1 MSVNISSATGRLDLP
16 ECQMCVA
23 AEQCSLQY
31 HFHAGDDVLLN
42 FTCTNPE
49 DYFIM
54 EVKREIAVQ
63 DDDLD
68 NLIPRNLPR
77 LNTTYIWELN
87 VPYNVGVKIGFHKHS
102 LRQTDTDHCPDLVKY
117 SVKGHVRDDNRKE
130 VPVGIFCRNGTIHSL
145 KVQGRTIVILEVP
158 WMEVTDEAEFQ
169 LFFVLPIK
177 KFSVVEVV
185 LQPESS
191 VYFMSANWPWG
202 FPNDELMTWNFLI
215 PPKHHA
221 NITVENFTKP
231 YCVKRDAGWF
241 FGPSLLGKKNNQFH
255 QSFMLTLQNCDMDSS
270 SDTELNMRFKVQV
283 FMDYS
288 EMIEIKLREEDGIS
302 VKFKQV
308 LQDSKL
314 LCICKIPV
322 TSNCTSELQLN
333 PGDHVNISSHFQ
345 CDRAHD
351 IIVESTKIVLCEDLS
366 ECPVRNAD
374 LELPALLA
382 TLPLP
387 LQSFRWVLEAPPEMT
402 VELATRRLKLQQVL
416 PGQSCSGNL
425 TYKMSTF
432 CKDEIRSIIG
442 FFCPGGTVEL
452 IQATDSMT
460 LELLTTDA
468 WQTSDL
474 DISLSFVP
482 RVTEDYIMKV
492 IPEPGPAVHLLTP
505 NWELGMPDTLTAS
518 WDISVPEDH
527 VVELSFLNKSMPL
540 CEHGHVII
548 SVDEQWDDATLTSFR
563 ETDALPTL
571 PISLAHR
578 FWLNVSNCKT
588 SQGHLKLTFHILV
601 KEYEDMETLI
611 ISAAAAG
618 GLVLIVAIIVVVCCI
633 KKRRQRRNQPALA
646 IYNPGVK
653 QRAHRRKQGKTRQDN
668 ESHIYAV
675 INEDR
680 MYSDYFY
687 KDQMPS
693 MPEVDVYRPFQGPM
707 GNVHPGLPPPRG
719 HVPTGTSAEDAN
731 MVANELYTF
740 TAKKQDTEN
749 REEMVSFLGNAE
761 KSSNSQPSLLSAE
774 GVDH

>member
-1 MSVNISSATGRLDLP
+1 MPGGAVYLVLLLSQAWFTGAEPTSIIVDPDMSVNISSATGRLDLP

-177 KFSVVEVV
+177 K
-185 LQPESS
+185 
-191 VYFMSANWPWG
+191 
-202 FPNDELMTWNFLI
+202 
-215 PPKHHA
+215 
-221 NITVENFTKP
+221 
-231 YCVKRDAGWF
+231 
-241 FGPSLLGKKNNQFH
+241 
-255 QSFMLTLQNCDMDSS
+255 
-270 SDTELNMRFKVQV
+270 
-283 FMDYS
+283 
-288 EMIEIKLREEDGIS
+288 MIEIKLREEDGIS